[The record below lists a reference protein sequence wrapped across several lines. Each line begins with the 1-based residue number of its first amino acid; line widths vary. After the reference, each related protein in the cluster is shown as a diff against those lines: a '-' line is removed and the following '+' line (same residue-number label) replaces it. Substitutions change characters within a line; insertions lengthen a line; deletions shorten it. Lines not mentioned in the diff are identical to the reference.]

1 MNPVA
6 AYIVLLL
13 AGEVI
18 VHFLFYIV
26 SRSIG
31 KPSRDRINFATVL
44 KGLLERTFVVLVLV
58 LGLASALTVLGA
70 LKIATR
76 IKDEESKVS
85 NDFFLMGNLISIL
98 FGIVYYLLYVEFII
112 KS

>member
-6 AYIVLLL
+6 AYIILLVT
-13 AGEVI
+13 GEVI
-18 VHFLFYIV
+18 VHFVFYVI
-26 SRSIG
+26 SKSIG
-31 KPSRDRINFATVL
+31 KPSRDRINFATIL

-58 LGLASALTVLGA
+58 LELPSALTVLGA

-85 NDFFLMGNLISIL
+85 NDFFLMGNLISII
-98 FGIVYYLLYVEFII
+98 FGIVYYLLYLEFII